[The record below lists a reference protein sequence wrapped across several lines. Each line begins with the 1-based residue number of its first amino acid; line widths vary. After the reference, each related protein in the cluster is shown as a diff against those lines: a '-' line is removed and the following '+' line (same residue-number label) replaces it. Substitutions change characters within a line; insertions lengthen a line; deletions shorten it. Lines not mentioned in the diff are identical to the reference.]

1 MLTEK
6 LLDEFEDRC
15 VKIYDPSTKS
25 LIAVYQN
32 YKKASNKLL
41 LHPSTL
47 RQKAKT
53 RRRVFCEPLG
63 IEIAVRV
70 SSLGEKEQLLIEETT
85 KNGIQSL
92 TIK

>member
-6 LLDEFEDRC
+6 LFDEFEGRC

-25 LIAVYQN
+25 LIGVYQN
-32 YKKASNKLL
+32 YKKASNKIL

-47 RQKAKT
+47 RQKAKSK
-53 RRRVFCEPLG
+53 RRVFCEKLG

-70 SSLGEKEQLLIEETT
+70 SALGTAEEELIKQTS
-85 KNGIQSL
+85 KNGTLSL